1 MKTHFCRLARVLFV
15 LTIVL
20 PSSIQA
26 ATLGFGPT
34 PYLSSADRPAGIFCE
49 SCPLVLE
56 DFEDGTY
63 ADSGITISD
72 GRILEPFS
80 VSGLDNFVTDSVDG
94 DDGTID
100 GSGNAGHSWFFAGS
114 SVTITFDSPAKAAGL
129 VWTDG
134 DMASTNVILSAYD
147 SDLNLLLS
155 LDAGDL
161 ADDFYTGETAEDSFL
176 GVLSDTG
183 IAQLTIA
190 NTGGGSGIEID
201 HIQYQTCP
209 ECIPEPG
216 TLVLACLALVTCLT
230 WLRRV

>member
-1 MKTHFCRLARVLFV
+1 MKTHFCRLACVLFV

-80 VSGLDNFVTDSVDG
+80 VSGLENFVTDSVDA

-114 SVTITFDSPAKAAGL
+114 SGDPRTFLPVQRDSRSSVPLWPSTAKCAEAF
-129 VWTDG
+129 
-134 DMASTNVILSAYD
+134 
-147 SDLNLLLS
+147 S
-155 LDAGDL
+155 L
-161 ADDFYTGETAEDSFL
+161 
-176 GVLSDTG
+176 
-183 IAQLTIA
+183 
-190 NTGGGSGIEID
+190 
-201 HIQYQTCP
+201 
-209 ECIPEPG
+209 
-216 TLVLACLALVTCLT
+216 TLC
-230 WLRRV
+230 